1 MPMMGRNK
9 VAIFVMLLLTG
20 VIFFFFSREVPYYSD
35 DWWYS
40 WIQEQEGYPTQ
51 RIVTLYDV
59 LVSQYN
65 HYLSVN
71 SRVFVNGLVQTVV
84 SFCSKPLFNVLN
96 SCVFI
101 LTIVLF
107 AIFSLPRVSR
117 REPLAWLFI
126 IVFLFFV
133 MPCHYEALMWATGS
147 ISYLWT
153 GCLVLLFCLLWQY
166 LRCHD
171 VAVGWYVPL
180 FFAGILCGWSH
191 EGYSLG
197 LAVGCAADWWMHR
210 RRCSRAQYILYAGFL
225 IGLASLLLAPCMFLR
240 LSGQVGGYGLF
251 LANLYLPGLVLP
263 ALLVVVLAWLYAK
276 RRRCALRCMR
286 RYCLVLV
293 AAAVSLL
300 VAVVADNGEHRAYW
314 CSSFFCAIPLSYL
327 FATLLPRWTRWKSV
341 VTVAA
346 SLLVLLYACVVY
358 KEHCRVEAQHRELI
372 GTFRQSADGTVVMDI
387 YTPPLYVRGYT
398 MNLRREYLKG
408 WTAWHMRAYYD
419 RPMLNFIP
427 ASLYRVLSHPD
438 TFFTE
443 QNRVPGDASLYTLP
457 DIDVYVWPVAELPAD
472 TLLYGYAPVSS
483 SDDVPLMSRLRRF
496 LLPASYPDS
505 EVLLSYRTE
514 CRMPDGTSYQCVPK
528 SIYRKV
534 LRIDRYGRK

>member
-1 MPMMGRNK
+1 MISRNR
-9 VAIFVMLLLTG
+9 VVIPVMLLLAG
-20 VIFFFFSREVPYYSD
+20 VVFFFFSREVPYYSD

-59 LVSQYN
+59 VVSQYN

-71 SRVFVNGLVQTVV
+71 SRVFVNGLVQMVV

-101 LTIVLF
+101 LTVVLF
-107 AIFSLPRVSR
+107 ALFSLPRVSR

-133 MPCHYEALMWATGS
+133 MPCHYEGLMWATGS

-153 GCLVLLFCLLWQY
+153 GCLMLLFCLLWRHLSY
-166 LRCHD
+166 RD

-180 FFAGILCGWSH
+180 FLIGILCGWSH

-197 LAVGCAADWWMHR
+197 LAVGCTVDLWIR
-210 RRCSRAQYILYAGFL
+210 RRRRLMAQYILYAGFL
-225 IGLASLLLAPCMFLR
+225 VGLAFLLLAPCMGLR
-240 LSGQVGGYGLF
+240 LSGQIGGYGLF
-251 LANLYLPGLVLP
+251 LANLYLPGLLLP
-263 ALLVVVLAWLYAK
+263 ALLATVLVWLYIRK
-276 RRRCALRCMR
+276 RRWALRCIR
-286 RYCLVLV
+286 RCRVIIV
-293 AAAVSLL
+293 AAIVSLL
-300 VAVVADNGEHRAYW
+300 IAMVADNGEHRAYW

-327 FATLLPRWTRWKSV
+327 FATLLLRWTRWKRV

-346 SLLVLLYACVVY
+346 SLLVLLYTGVIY

-372 GTFRQSADGTVVMDI
+372 SMFRQSIDGTVVMDI
-387 YTPPLYVRGYT
+387 YNPPLFASAYT
-398 MNLRREYLKG
+398 LNLRREYLKG
-408 WTAWHMRAYYD
+408 WTARHMSAYYG

-427 ASLYRVLSHPD
+427 ASLYRALSHPE

-443 QNRVPGDASLYTLP
+443 RNRVPGNASLYTWP
-457 DIDVYVWPVAELPAD
+457 SIDVYIWPATELPAD
-472 TLLYGYAPVSS
+472 TLLYGYAPVSVT
-483 SDDVPLMSRLRRF
+483 DEVPLMSRMRRL

-505 EVLLSYRTE
+505 EVLPSYRTT
-514 CRMPDGTSYQCVPK
+514 CCMPDGTDYQCVPK

-534 LRIDRYGRK
+534 LRIDRYGAK